1 MLSVIA
7 DFASN
12 TKVSSQCPDTGIQK
26 NCKQTHY
33 TTFSIKSWI
42 PVSSTGMTPFI
53 VRTYLT
59 FTLWSCRYPEQIR
72 KRFDWCDTFSIA
84 PGCSAQRQDLM
95 NNVRLPAFAS
105 IFAQLC

>member
-12 TKVSSQCPDTGIQK
+12 TKVSSQSGIQK

-42 PVSSTGMTPFI
+42 PDWDDTI
-53 VRTYLT
+53 YCKLT

-72 KRFDWCDTFSIA
+72 MKVFLYLSEHQRGLIGVIRFLS
-84 PGCSAQRQDLM
+84 
-95 NNVRLPAFAS
+95 RLAAVPS
-105 IFAQLC
+105 VKI